1 MPGGFPGKAGQFS
14 MRAHFLLAWWNSGRC
29 GAFDLTS
36 LWALDAD
43 IATNVTT
50 VFGVIGRIH
59 RHPDSQ
65 GYEPAF
71 KVVVQASRP
80 ELGD

>member
-1 MPGGFPGKAGQFS
+1 MPGGFPGRADQFS
-14 MRAHFLLAWWNSGRC
+14 VRADFLPACWNSGRC

-43 IATNVTT
+43 IATDVTT

-71 KVVVQASRP
+71 KAVAQASRP
-80 ELGD
+80 EFGD